1 MCWKNYAP
9 RFACHFSASTHRRQH
24 PNTHRHCSSD
34 SRAFSSDER
43 NTCVA
48 GDKAD
53 INGFG
58 INSWRVSCSGMEIH
72 RKYPVGVKSGVEN
85 ENSE

>member
-9 RFACHFSASTHRRQH
+9 RFVCHLSPFTLRRQH
-24 PNTHRHCSSD
+24 PNAQLYCISD
-34 SRAFSSDER
+34 SQVFSSDER
-43 NTCVA
+43 NTFVA

-58 INSWRVSCSGMEIH
+58 INS
-72 RKYPVGVKSGVEN
+72 
-85 ENSE
+85 